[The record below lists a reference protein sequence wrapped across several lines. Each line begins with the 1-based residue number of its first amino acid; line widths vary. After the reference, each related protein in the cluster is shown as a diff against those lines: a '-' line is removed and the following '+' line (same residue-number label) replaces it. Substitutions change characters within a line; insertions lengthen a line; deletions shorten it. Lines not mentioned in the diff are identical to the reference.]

1 MEQFQTE
8 KSYDELLKLPY
19 LAICEYYVKK
29 YGHPPKDYFVN
40 DSFRTI
46 SSNNHKIKEGLII
59 HHIDEDKVIN
69 LAKKDIAKK
78 HFFTYQQK
86 ERLIYCNYL
95 ERLLLYMKILE
106 NDLHQKSKNIK
117 VVKDK
122 INEFIIPELNDMFS
136 GIEYRALT
144 KKYALKAIC
153 TKKANY
159 LLLLNYLIHKLHY
172 DQPLLTSY
180 NLPEE
185 THFLSANLKLY
196 EEIIDLGLNLKNER
210 VIWKD
215 FFFSIVI
222 YGRNKKDGIGF
233 LIDWLWNNFY
243 SQIKKS
249 TNKEKIFKDFLWYTS
264 NLFLIEHEP
273 VVWQGIIAVMFGIY
287 SDNSDEKKIDVINQ
301 ISSILFKELKKI
313 DKSYNYT
320 YEEEKESFFGYM
332 GQIEEEE
339 KAEGIKNYKRSVLEK
354 EMEFLTSLITWW
366 AEDIH
371 DIRLF

>member
-1 MEQFQTE
+1 MEQSRKE
-8 KSYDELLKLPY
+8 KSYNELLKLSY
-19 LAICEYYVKK
+19 LAICEYYVQK

-59 HHIDEDKVIN
+59 HHIDEDKVID

-78 HFFTYQQK
+78 HSFTCQQK

-95 ERLLLYMKILE
+95 ERLLLYVKILE
-106 NDLHQKSKNIK
+106 NNLHQKSKNIK

-159 LLLLNYLIHKLHY
+159 LLLLDYLIHKLQY

-185 THFLSANLKLY
+185 THFLSSNLKLY
-196 EEIIDLGLNLKNER
+196 EEIVNLGLNLKNEHA
-210 VIWKD
+210 IWQD
-215 FFFSIVI
+215 FFFSII
-222 YGRNKKDGIGF
+222 AYGRNKKDGIGF
-233 LIDWLWNNFY
+233 LID
-243 SQIKKS
+243 
-249 TNKEKIFKDFLWYTS
+249 
-264 NLFLIEHEP
+264 
-273 VVWQGIIAVMFGIY
+273 
-287 SDNSDEKKIDVINQ
+287 
-301 ISSILFKELKKI
+301 
-313 DKSYNYT
+313 
-320 YEEEKESFFGYM
+320 
-332 GQIEEEE
+332 
-339 KAEGIKNYKRSVLEK
+339 
-354 EMEFLTSLITWW
+354 
-366 AEDIH
+366 
-371 DIRLF
+371 